1 MQFDTIK
8 VSSFYRDHGVLGRKS
23 IKNRKYWVQTVP
35 FCIRNKN
42 TVVSN
47 GIRKYF
53 KSQLLNC
60 PFYQFIRP
68 FYHKIFF
75 LGLDGFSNLNEFQ
88 FEGNWRFYIIY
99 IVYFS
104 SLRFPT
110 KTSSSHTYIVIITTF
125 TFDNI
130 LTVDK
135 KKSPY
140 PSQISFWRWVQ
151 RIHLSKSKPRH
162 SEVSWTNWRIPIIHI
177 NQSWYLTIIDI
188 SNTLTNIL

>member
-135 KKSPY
+135 KKVTISLSDQFLTMSSAHSSLEIQTSPFWGFLE
-140 PSQISFWRWVQ
+140 SQ
-151 RIHLSKSKPRH
+151 LS
-162 SEVSWTNWRIPIIHI
+162 
-177 NQSWYLTIIDI
+177 
-188 SNTLTNIL
+188 TLTNLDMTQSQML